1 MKLHDTL
8 SGLALLLLAL
18 LIGWNASGFPEVP
31 GQQIGPAVFPKALA
45 ALLALCAV
53 LLILRGRQATT
64 EQAWV
69 QLGAWLQSPLHRRN
83 FLITLACLVFYV
95 LASDFLGFLLC
106 GIAILSVMFYALA
119 VRPSRIAPLAVGLTL
134 LIHTLFYKGLRVPLP
149 WGVLSPI
156 QW

>member
-95 LASDFLGFLLC
+95 LASEFLGFLLC

-119 VRPSRIAPLAVGLTL
+119 VQPSRIAPLAVGLTL

>member
-69 QLGAWLQSPLHRRN
+69 QLGTWLQSPLHRRN

-95 LASDFLGFLLC
+95 LVSEFLGFLLC

-119 VRPSRIAPLAVGLTL
+119 VQPSRIAPLAVGLTL

>member
-18 LIGWNASGFPEVP
+18 LIGWHASSFPDVP
-31 GQQIGPAVFPKALA
+31 GQQIGPAVFPRILA
-45 ALLALCAV
+45 CLLALCA
-53 LLILRGRQATT
+53 LLLMLRGRQATT

-69 QLGAWLQSPLHRRN
+69 QLGAWLQSPRHRRN
-83 FLITLACLVFYV
+83 FLITLGCLLLYV
-95 LASDFLGFLLC
+95 LASEFLGFLLC
-106 GIAILSVMFYALA
+106 GVLILCVMFYALS
-119 VRPSRIAPLAVGLTL
+119 VNTKHILPLALGITL

-149 WGVLSPI
+149 WGALSPI

>member
-8 SGLALLLLAL
+8 SGLALLILAL
-18 LIGWNASGFPEVP
+18 IIAINSAGFPEIP
-31 GQQIGPAVFPKALA
+31 GQQIGPAVFPRALA

-53 LLILRGRQATT
+53 LLIFRARLPAPS
-64 EQAWV
+64 QAWV
-69 QLGAWLQSPLHRRN
+69 QLGAWLQSPVHRRN
-83 FLITLACLVFYV
+83 FVITLACLVFYIV
-95 LASDFLGFLLC
+95 ASELLGFLLC
-106 GIAILSVMFYALA
+106 SVLILCVMFRALSVKPSHIVPIALG
-119 VRPSRIAPLAVGLTL
+119 VTL

>member
-69 QLGAWLQSPLHRRN
+69 QLGTWLQSPLHRRN
-83 FLITLACLVFYV
+83 CLITLACLVFYV

-119 VRPSRIAPLAVGLTL
+119 VQPSRIAPLAVGLTL

>member
-1 MKLHDTL
+1 MKLQDTL

-95 LASDFLGFLLC
+95 LVSDFLGFLLC

-119 VRPSRIAPLAVGLTL
+119 VQPSRIAPLAVGLTL

>member
-53 LLILRGRQATT
+53 LLMLRSRQTTT
-64 EQAWV
+64 EQTWV

-106 GIAILSVMFYALA
+106 GIAILFVMFYALA
-119 VRPSRIAPLAVGLTL
+119 VQPSRIAPLAVGLTL

>member
-31 GQQIGPAVFPKALA
+31 GQQIGPAFFPKALA

-83 FLITLACLVFYV
+83 FLITLVCLVFYV
-95 LASDFLGFLLC
+95 LASEFLGFLLC

-119 VRPSRIAPLAVGLTL
+119 VQPSRIARLAVGLTL

>member
-8 SGLALLLLAL
+8 SGLVLLVLAL

-45 ALLALCAV
+45 GLLALCAA
-53 LLILRGRQATT
+53 LLILRGRQANSG
-64 EQAWV
+64 QPWV

-83 FLITLACLVFYV
+83 FLITLACLIFYV
-95 LASDFLGFLLC
+95 VASEFLGFLLC
-106 GIAILSVMFYALA
+106 SVAILSVMFYALS
-119 VRPSRIAPLAVGLTL
+119 VQTTRILPLAIGITL

>member
-119 VRPSRIAPLAVGLTL
+119 VQPSRIAPLAVGLTL

>member
-8 SGLALLLLAL
+8 SGLALLILAL
-18 LIGWNASGFPEVP
+18 IIAINSAGFPEIP
-31 GQQIGPAVFPKALA
+31 GQQIGPAVFPRALA

-53 LLILRGRQATT
+53 LLIFRARLPAPG
-64 EQAWV
+64 QAWV
-69 QLGAWLQSPLHRRN
+69 QLGAWLQSPVHRRN
-83 FLITLACLVFYV
+83 FVITLACLVFYIV
-95 LASDFLGFLLC
+95 ASELLGFLLC
-106 GIAILSVMFYALA
+106 SVLILCVMFHALSVKPSHIVPIALG
-119 VRPSRIAPLAVGLTL
+119 VTL

>member
-8 SGLALLLLAL
+8 SGLVLLVLAL

-45 ALLALCAV
+45 GLLALCAA
-53 LLILRGRQATT
+53 LLILRGRQTNSG
-64 EQAWV
+64 QVWV

-83 FLITLACLVFYV
+83 FLITLACLIFYV
-95 LASDFLGFLLC
+95 VASEFLGFLLC
-106 GIAILSVMFYALA
+106 SVVILSVMFYALS
-119 VRPSRIAPLAVGLTL
+119 VQTTRILPLAIGITL

>member
-18 LIGWNASGFPEVP
+18 LIGWNTSGFPEVP

-53 LLILRGRQATT
+53 LLMLRSRQTTT

-95 LASDFLGFLLC
+95 LASEFLGFLLC
-106 GIAILSVMFYALA
+106 GVAILSVMFYALA
-119 VRPSRIAPLAVGLTL
+119 VQPSRIAPLAVGLTL